1 MQDRQQANQRCQ
13 NERREQQDLHKAD
26 LQVKRLPTCDGSTP
40 QLVRDWLRE
49 VELTVPY
56 STRTVYIATQ
66 TARAA
71 LRWEL
76 EQFLEAQPN
85 RDQVTWPQL
94 KTHIQDSFL
103 CPYEA
108 RRLRDEVKKIKQ
120 GAYET
125 SAAYGRRFRDA
136 ADRAYPPVNGARN
149 PDQTRILLEE
159 YSGGLHS
166 STIKGHLCR
175 EGRPDSF
182 QAAMTLV
189 QAYEAD
195 EYAYRLSNG
204 DTLDYDRV
212 EEPMEVGAV
221 GGTPWAKD
229 LAEVK
234 RKVTGLASQFT
245 RLMATLEKSNMSAGA
260 PSAKHSNSNSHN
272 SASNNSPRCAYCKK
286 KGHVARE
293 CRKQQRDLSNQGN
306 Q

>member
-66 TARAA
+66 TARAS

-108 RRLRDEVKKIKQ
+108 RRLRDEVKKLKQ

-159 YSGGLHS
+159 YSRGLYS
-166 STIKGHLCR
+166 STVKGRLCR

-195 EYAYRLSNG
+195 EYAFRLSSG
-204 DTLDYDRV
+204 DSLDRI

-221 GGTPWAKD
+221 GGTPWAND

-234 RKVTGLASQFT
+234 RQVTGLASQFT
-245 RLMATLEKSNMSAGA
+245 KLMATIEKSNASAAA
-260 PSAKHSNSNSHN
+260 PSAKHSKSKSKSSARYNSLK
-272 SASNNSPRCAYCKK
+272 CTYCDKN
-286 KGHVARE
+286 GHEARD
-293 CRKQQRDLSNQGN
+293 CRKQQRDLNNQGN
-306 Q
+306 H